1 VAILVIVIGGLPKAL
16 GEPGLLDMP
25 GVTPKQAGRLFPTSA
40 AVGGRALRPHSFLPE
55 YSWSRIA
62 SIISVPIGSFSK
74 GMKFLVRTKYSL
86 SMPFGLAASCFSS
99 ALRSSLVFMI
109 AIWTVTLF
117 IRPVVSAAVETYRFP
132 RTSGR
137 SALLRSAAVLG

>member
-1 VAILVIVIGGLPKAL
+1 MTVAIRVSVIGFLPKAL

-25 GVTPKQAGRLFPTSA
+25 GVTPEPVGRLFPASA
-40 AVGGRALRPHSFLPE
+40 ASGGRALRCHSFFPE

-74 GMKFLVRTKYSL
+74 RMKFLVRIKYSL

-109 AIWTVTLF
+109 AVIDTTF
-117 IRPVVSAAVETYRFP
+117 SDD
-132 RTSGR
+132 G
-137 SALLRSAAVLG
+137 